1 MKASMQRL
9 TRTVI
14 GTAALLL
21 VAVACNTNE
30 TRSPTQPTVRPV
42 EPEFVPIVTVTSDR
56 TQMATDNERG
66 ARIQVRAIDPVSG
79 ASVPNL
85 TVASMTTNIGGFGSQ
100 SGPAELEI
108 EFFGGVAQTVFFP
121 GTEPGT
127 ATVRAEVNGGVAIV
141 MIRVVCPS
149 EGCGGGEPVP

>member
-1 MKASMQRL
+1 
-9 TRTVI
+9 
-14 GTAALLL
+14 
-21 VAVACNTNE
+21 TNE
-30 TRSPTQPTVRPV
+30 ARLPTQSIVRPV

-66 ARIQVRAIDPVSG
+66 ARIQVRAVDPVSG

-100 SGPAELEI
+100 SGPMELEI

-127 ATVRAEVNGGVAIV
+127 ATIRAEVNGGVDIV
-141 MIRVVCPS
+141 MVRVVCPS
-149 EGCGGGEPVP
+149 EGCGGGTTVP